1 MKIATSA
8 AALLLLFGTA
18 TCVSARQDRPQD
30 NHQGDHQEPAHQNG
44 KPEQKGA
51 KPQEHGRPAPSHT
64 RATHPQQHAAHPQQ
78 HPMNRSQHAGHPQQ
92 RPVAHPQHANGR
104 PAPQAHGRIS
114 DAHYRASFG
123 SAHRFHVSRSDY
135 QHHMFRYGGYQFRF
149 VDPWPPAWAY
159 SDPVYVVY
167 EDGGYYMYDP
177 LHPGIRITLSIF

>member
-1 MKIATSA
+1 MKIAISA
-8 AALLLLFGTA
+8 AALLLFFGTA
-18 TCVSARQDRPQD
+18 TSISARQDRPQD
-30 NHQGDHQEPAHQNG
+30 NHQGDQQQGGHQQGH
-44 KPEQKGA
+44 PEQKGA
-51 KPQEHGRPAPSHT
+51 KPQEHGKPTPSHT
-64 RATHPQQHAAHPQQ
+64 RAAHPQQQPAHTQQPGRMQQQHAARPQP
-78 HPMNRSQHAGHPQQ
+78 HS
-92 RPVAHPQHANGR
+92 VAHPQHANRR

-167 EDGGYYMYDP
+167 EGGGYYMYDP
-177 LHPGIRITLSIF
+177 LHPGIRITLTIF